1 MSMEAGGPCTY
12 FGCRRTAQFNS
23 DFCSEH
29 QNEVSHISIISD
41 EVSSDDGPGISNQVI
56 RFEIDGKKKTVDS
69 KEIEHLLSRLKT
81 AKKFWIVD
89 LTVDENEFVQYAIEK
104 GELEHWDR
112 LEMIE
117 SKEMTTED
125 AFSTLRSKI
134 IGDYSGHE
142 FWWSEDGKLL
152 SDESTGLRS
161 DLYLPSGHSEDEL
174 DQQEKYH
181 PILLGA
187 GIALVAAVLIAMIIS
202 NPAAFVGE
210 LFCQG
215 ICGLIFLVG
224 GAGASTLGRSDS
236 GKFTK

>member
-1 MSMEAGGPCTY
+1 MSMEVGGPCTY
-12 FGCRRTAQFNS
+12 SGCRRTAQFNS
-23 DFCSEH
+23 DFCYQH
-29 QNEVSHISIISD
+29 RNESTVPSHISTNSD
-41 EVSSDDGPGISNQVI
+41 EVSSHDGPGISNQLI

-69 KEIEHLLSRLKT
+69 KEIEHLLNRLKK

-125 AFSTLRSKI
+125 AFSTLRNKI
-134 IGDYSGHE
+134 TGDYSGHE
-142 FWWSEDGKLL
+142 IWWSEDGKPL
-152 SDESTGLRS
+152 SDESAA
-161 DLYLPSGHSEDEL
+161 HSEEEL
-174 DQQEKYH
+174 DQQGKNN
-181 PILLGA
+181 PMLLGA
-187 GIALVAAVLIAMIIS
+187 LGAIAAIFLIAMLIS
-202 NPAAFVGE
+202 NPGLFVGE
-210 LFCQG
+210 MLFQG
-215 ICGLIFLVG
+215 ICGLIFLG